1 MEFATSL
8 NIIAIIS
15 FAYILILCALIAQ
28 KNLKYSILLLST
40 SSILNCILY
49 LIMDAPD
56 VAMTEA
62 ALNCCLTTVIF
73 FKVIQKFPK
82 IEKDESIK
90 FKLTSII
97 ITISFG
103 ACLIYAG
110 QDLASYGSGETPV
123 LSNVQSYYDTNTQN
137 EIGIPSFVAAILAS
151 YRGYDTLGETFVIFL
166 AGLCVVML
174 IQGYKSHQKIKP

>member
-1 MEFATSL
+1 
-8 NIIAIIS
+8 
-15 FAYILILCALIAQ
+15 
-28 KNLKYSILLLST
+28 
-40 SSILNCILY
+40 
-49 LIMDAPD
+49 MDAPD

-62 ALNCCLTTVIF
+62 ALNSCLTTVIF

-82 IEKDESIK
+82 IETDSTIK
-90 FKLTSII
+90 FKLISVV
-97 ITISFG
+97 ITIAFG

-110 QDLASYGSGETPV
+110 QDLASYGSGGTPV
-123 LSNVQSYYDTNTQN
+123 LSNAQSYYDTNTRD

-174 IQGYKSHQKIKP
+174 IQNHKASKKN